1 VRKLVVIVELGVVV
15 VGLGVAIWAIYRFLH
30 LSSTPPC
37 PPLAEIEAQL
47 RQDPAAQQC
56 ADISVEVDRCVVK
69 LQGRIESEENRARLR
84 SVVQNIRG
92 ITYVN
97 DTLMRI
103 VEAPFCVVLD
113 ILEPVQKHAE
123 THDFGLK
130 VRLVSKEGKQSP
142 VYVQG
147 ENLIIEVTTPAKFE
161 SFVYV
166 DYYST
171 DGQVQHLFPNIKE
184 PLNLLPARSVY
195 TVGQPDDKHINWSP
209 LPPFGRELI
218 TVIVTKQPLVFTPKT
233 PRYDPE
239 LASAY
244 LDQLRQAIPRDEA
257 LAKAEIAATF
267 HPLETRKT
275 GAESP

>member
-1 VRKLVVIVELGVVV
+1 MRKLVAIAELGVIV
-15 VGLGVAIWAIYRFLH
+15 VGLGVAIWAIYRFWH

-37 PPLAEIEAQL
+37 PPVAEIEAQL

-56 ADISVEVDRCVVK
+56 ADLAVEVDRCVVK

-84 SVVQNIRG
+84 NVVQNIRG

-103 VEAPFCVVLD
+103 VEAPFCEVLD
-113 ILEPVQKHAE
+113 ILEPVQKHAA
-123 THDFGLK
+123 THNFGLK
-130 VRLVSKEGKQSP
+130 VRLVNKEDKKSL

-147 ENLIIEVTTPAKFE
+147 ENLIIEVTTPAQFE

-184 PLNLLPARSVY
+184 ALNFLPPRSTY
-195 TVGQPDDKHINWSP
+195 IVGQPDDKHVEWKP

-218 TVIVTKQPLVFTPKT
+218 TVIATKQPLVFTPKA

-239 LASAY
+239 SARSY
-244 LDQLRQAIPRDEA
+244 LDQLHQAIPRD
-257 LAKAEIAATF
+257 LAQAEIAATF
-267 HPLETRKT
+267 YPIETRKT
-275 GAESP
+275 GAENP

>member
-1 VRKLVVIVELGVVV
+1 MRKLVVVVYLGVVV
-15 VGLGVAIWAIYRFLH
+15 IGLGVAIWAVYRFLH
-30 LSSTPPC
+30 LSRTPPC
-37 PPLAEIEAQL
+37 PPVAEIEAQI
-47 RQDPAAQQC
+47 RRDPAAQQC
-56 ADISVEVDRCVVK
+56 AALLVEVDRCVVK

-92 ITYVN
+92 ITFVN

-103 VEAPFCVVLD
+103 VEAPFCEVLD

-123 THDFGLK
+123 TRDFDLK
-130 VRLVSKEGKQSP
+130 VRLVNKEGKKSP

-147 ENLIIEVTTPAKFE
+147 ENLIIEVTTPAQFA

-184 PLNLLPARSVY
+184 PLNLLPPRSVY
-195 TVGQPDDKHINWSP
+195 TVGQPDDKHVEWKP

-218 TVIVTKQPLVFTPKT
+218 SVIVTKQPLIFTPK
-233 PRYDPE
+233 
-239 LASAY
+239 
-244 LDQLRQAIPRDEA
+244 
-257 LAKAEIAATF
+257 
-267 HPLETRKT
+267 
-275 GAESP
+275 GAQV

>member
-1 VRKLVVIVELGVVV
+1 MRKLVAIVELGVIV
-15 VGLGVAIWAIYRFLH
+15 VGLGVAIWAIYRFWH

-37 PPLAEIEAQL
+37 PPVAQIEAQL

-56 ADISVEVDRCVVK
+56 ADLSVEVDRCVVK

-103 VEAPFCVVLD
+103 VEAPFCEVLD
-113 ILEPVQKHAE
+113 ILEPVQKHAA
-123 THDFGLK
+123 THNFGLK
-130 VRLVSKEGKQSP
+130 VRLVNKEDKKSL

-147 ENLIIEVTTPAKFE
+147 ENLIIEVTTPAQFE

-184 PLNLLPARSVY
+184 ALNFLPRRSTY
-195 TVGQPDDKHINWSP
+195 IVGQPDDKHVEWKP

-218 TVIVTKQPLVFTPKT
+218 TVIATKQPLVFTPKA

-239 LASAY
+239 SARSY
-244 LDQLRQAIPRDEA
+244 LDQLHQAIPRD
-257 LAKAEIAATF
+257 LAQAEIAATF
-267 HPLETRKT
+267 YPIETRKT
-275 GAESP
+275 GAENP